1 MESKRLE
8 IGDKLYSV
16 YNWNFKIVTIITVT
30 DTEALS
36 DSGIGIAIRTKAL
49 RFARDFT
56 DGCLGC
62 IDGFSIYLNEW
73 YLDSNQPNLRAEY
86 IITLLHKYQIGHIL
100 HISKGYL
107 FLISY
112 HQT

>member
-16 YNWNFKIVTIITVT
+16 NNWNFETVTIIKVT

-36 DSGIGIAIRTKAL
+36 DSGVGVASKTKAI

-56 DGCLGC
+56 DGDCCLGC
-62 IDGFSIYLNEW
+62 SDDFSIYFNEW
-73 YLDSNQPNLRAEY
+73 YLDSSQSRHTTLRKDW
-86 IITLLHKYQIGHIL
+86 L
-100 HISKGYL
+100 
-107 FLISY
+107 
-112 HQT
+112 